1 MNAQTES
8 DLLLWTWQSR
18 HPGKLEEKKKSVLC
32 NLLEITWT
40 LQVSQKFI
48 SSFRVEILSWNEK
61 WSF

>member
-18 HPGKLEEKKKSVLC
+18 HPGKLEEKKTVLC
-32 NLLEITWT
+32 ILLEITWT

-48 SSFRVEILSWNEK
+48 SSFLVEILSWYEK